1 MATSADYGFGEYP
14 FPRGWFMVANSSQIT
29 CDKPYNARYFGEDV
43 VIFRNAAGEVGMI
56 GAYCPHMGTHFGTS
70 KTSYIVTAGLNVQGD
85 GIRCPF
91 HGWRF
96 GTDGKCNHIPYY
108 DGTIPE
114 AAKVRSW
121 PIVERW
127 GVVFCWNDP
136 EGGAPQFDLPEFP
149 EWDDPAYVRWEGL
162 DHLGDLPCHP
172 VEVFDNN
179 SDYAHL
185 NYLHGGDVQY
195 YENEVDGVYYR
206 QRQSILGGRFD
217 TGPEWVLNPGVPAP
231 APHGNGQPI
240 STVNAY
246 HGVGLNAARFVEL
259 GAAELIAATPIE
271 DGSCR
276 LWQAAMVRAPNGVVD
291 DLARAMAKKISDMFG
306 VGLGVHDGEI
316 WATKRAATRIMQLPT
331 DGPFGQARIWYS
343 QFFNPRAKA
352 EQIVSRVSGIHRV
365 KGVPGAPE
373 SAEHTQALA

>member
-1 MATSADYGFGEYP
+1 MATSAEYNLGEYE
-14 FPRGWFMVANSSQIT
+14 FPRGWFVVANSSQIVPG
-29 CDKPYNARYFGEDV
+29 KPYNARYFGQDV
-43 VIFRNAAGEVGMI
+43 VIFRTADGEIGMLE
-56 GAYCPHMGTHFGTS
+56 AYCPHMGTHFGTS
-70 KTSYIVTAGLNVQGD
+70 TTAYIAKAGLNVQGN

-108 DGTIPE
+108 DGNIPE
-114 AAKVRSW
+114 AAQVKSW
-121 PIVERW
+121 PTAERW

-136 EGGAPQFDLPEFP
+136 EGGAPDFALPDFP

-162 DHLGDLPCHP
+162 DHMADLPIHP
-172 VEVFDNN
+172 IEVFDNN

-185 NYLHGGDVQY
+185 NYLHGSEVQY

-206 QRQSILGGRFD
+206 QRQSTRGSRSD
-217 TGPEWVLNPGVPAP
+217 TGPEWELNPGVTSSLTETD
-231 APHGNGQPI
+231 HHSV

-246 HGVGLNAARFVEL
+246 HGVGLNAARFAEI
-259 GAAELIAATPIE
+259 GAAELIGATPIE
-271 DGSCR
+271 NGSCR
-276 LWQAAMVRAPNGVVD
+276 VWQGAIVRAPGGVVD
-291 DLARAMAKKISDMFG
+291 DEARAFARRINDMFSA
-306 VGLGVHDGEI
+306 GLGVHDGEV

-343 QFFNPRAKA
+343 QFFNPRSKA
-352 EQIVSRVSGIHRV
+352 DQIVARVAGVHRV

-373 SAEHTQALA
+373 GLA